1 MWQAYG
7 ERIQDAEN
15 DQGSEL
21 RGEVKESFSKEVT
34 FELWNKGKKNEKKN
48 MEWGKNGKEN
58 CFQQQEQNT
67 KRKGAQVLELRN
79 H

>member
-15 DQGSEL
+15 DQGSER

-34 FELWNKGKKNEKKN
+34 FELWNKGKKNEPVEETPANSFMTSIKTNNN
-48 MEWGKNGKEN
+48 ML
-58 CFQQQEQNT
+58 
-67 KRKGAQVLELRN
+67 A
-79 H
+79 

>member
-58 CFQQQEQNT
+58 CFYTLQSDAVPLMQLIGVN
-67 KRKGAQVLELRN
+67 
-79 H
+79 